1 MTAAPAS
8 APPTAE
14 LFRDDPYRRTCHAT
28 VTGVGPSGIRLDCT
42 VFYPLGG
49 GQPGDTGALRTQD
62 GRTVR
67 IVDTVKDPAD
77 GQPVHVPEAGAPPL
91 GVGETVS
98 AEIDWDRRHRHM
110 RMHSLLHLVCAAVE
124 GAITGASISEGKGRV
139 DFDMGDAK
147 PDKVALGAELN
158 RLIVAD
164 RPLAV
169 RRISDADLAAQP
181 ELVRTMKVKP
191 PTGTGWVRL
200 IDIEGVDVQP
210 CGGTHVRSTAEI
222 GPVRIAKIESK
233 GRQNRRIT
241 VAFDEP

>member
-1 MTAAPAS
+1 MFAASPS
-8 APPTAE
+8 ARPTAE
-14 LFRDDPYRRTCHAT
+14 LFRDDAYARACHAT
-28 VTGVGPSGIRLDCT
+28 VTGVGPSGLRLDCT

-49 GQPGDTGALRTQD
+49 GQPGDTGVLRTPD

-67 IVDTVKDPAD
+67 IADTVKDPAD
-77 GQPVHVPEAGAPPL
+77 GQPLHVPEAGAPL
-91 GVGETVS
+91 LSVGDTVS

-110 RMHSLLHLVCAAVE
+110 RMHSLLHLVCAVVE

-147 PDKVALGAELN
+147 PDKEALGAALN
-158 RLIVAD
+158 RLIAAD
-164 RPLAV
+164 HPLAV

-191 PTGTGWVRL
+191 PSGSGWVRL
-200 IDIEGVDVQP
+200 IDIEGVDMQP

-241 VAFDEP
+241 VVFDEA